1 MIYIVCGCIQG
12 TGMNADKFF
21 DVCNRY
27 EADDIEAAA
36 ATARAEGVWVE
47 KVTLHE

>member
-1 MIYIVCGCIQG
+1 MIYIVCGCVQG
-12 TGMNADKFF
+12 TGMDADKFYN
-21 DVCNRY
+21 VCNRY

-36 ATARAEGVWVE
+36 RADGVWVE